1 MSSVVSPDV
10 SGPVILPTTS
20 IAWLIT
26 GAFGAAVSTIRVKP
40 GEVGL
45 TLPAASVTVA
55 VQVWLPLPSGAD
67 GVKLHAPVPSACTVP
82 TGCPFSYTV
91 TVALAVAVP
100 FSVGVVSSVLC
111 PEESGV

>member
-1 MSSVVSPDV
+1 MSSVVCPDV
-10 SGPVILPTTS
+10 SGPVMLPTSS